1 MKEPGS
7 EDIPQGGLS
16 KQIRMI
22 EVEELDWIEAAH
34 LGPPEKFD
42 VWDGLDGNG
51 HIDVLYRGVFVDRI
65 EVSHLWGIEGSLHV
79 NPEHFKPRLNREGFV
94 GEDLRNKV

>member
-42 VWDGLDGNG
+42 V
-51 HIDVLYRGVFVDRI
+51 
-65 EVSHLWGIEGSLHV
+65 
-79 NPEHFKPRLNREGFV
+79 
-94 GEDLRNKV
+94 